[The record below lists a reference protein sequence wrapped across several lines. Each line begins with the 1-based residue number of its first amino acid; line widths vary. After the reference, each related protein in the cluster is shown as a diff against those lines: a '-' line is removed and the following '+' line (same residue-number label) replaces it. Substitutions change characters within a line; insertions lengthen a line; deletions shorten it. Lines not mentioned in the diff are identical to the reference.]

1 MRILIVEDEKKMAEL
16 LKQGLEEEAHAVTV
30 VFNGT
35 DALQI
40 ARTYDFDVMVLDVM
54 LPGVD
59 GFEVARRLRKENNR
73 VPILMLTAR
82 DAVQDRVKG
91 LDFGADDYLN
101 KPFSFVEFLARVR
114 AVSRRGPVSQPT
126 RLRIA
131 DLTLDPSSHEVF
143 RGNKPVPLTK
153 TEYSLLEFLLRN
165 AGRVLPRSRIIEAV
179 WGLGESVE
187 NNTLDAFVRLLRN
200 KIDAGHRVKLIHTA
214 RGFGYVLREAVEP

>member
-1 MRILIVEDEKKMAEL
+1 MRILIVEDEKKMAAL
-16 LKQGLEEEAHAVTV
+16 LKLGLEEEAHAVTV
-30 VFNGT
+30 AYNGT

-59 GFEVARRLRKENNR
+59 GFEVARRLRKEDNR

-91 LDFGADDYLN
+91 LDLGADDYLS

-126 RLRIA
+126 RMQIA

-143 RGNKPVPLTK
+143 RGNRPIPLTK

-165 AGRVLPRSRIIEAV
+165 AGRVLPRSTIIEAV

-200 KIDAGHRVKLIHTA
+200 KIDSGHRVKPIHTA
-214 RGFGYVLREAVEP
+214 PGFGYVLREAVGP

>member
-1 MRILIVEDEKKMAEL
+1 MRILIVEDEKKMAAL
-16 LKQGLEEEAHAVTV
+16 LKLGLEEEAHAVTV
-30 VFNGT
+30 AYNGT

-59 GFEVARRLRKENNR
+59 GFEVARRLRKEDNR

-91 LDFGADDYLN
+91 LDLGADDYLS

-126 RLRIA
+126 RMQIA

-143 RGNKPVPLTK
+143 RGNRPIPLTK

-165 AGRVLPRSRIIEAV
+165 AGRVLPRSTIIEAV

-200 KIDAGHRVKLIHTA
+200 KIDSGHRVKLIHTA
-214 RGFGYVLREAVEP
+214 RGFGYVLREAVGP